1 VRRPKPPV
9 PPKPPKRKAK
19 DNSYSKVEAKRV
31 QPKSSMGTK
40 RKPPPMPAGK
50 PSAKPKDST
59 QQRIKDAA
67 KNGKKLMPYDT
78 TKPKKGVKLLP
89 AKPNATAKPKPM
101 NDKMKGSK
109 PSNPIQILPKPKPK
123 PGDTLYKPL
132 PVKPGKQD
140 RLKKLK
146 TIQQQLK
153 QTNKNRKY

>member
-1 VRRPKPPV
+1 
-9 PPKPPKRKAK
+9 
-19 DNSYSKVEAKRV
+19 
-31 QPKSSMGTK
+31 
-40 RKPPPMPAGK
+40 MPAGK

-101 NDKMKGSK
+101 DSKMKNSK
-109 PSNPIQILPKPKPK
+109 PSKPIQIPIKPK

-132 PVKPGKQD
+132 PVKPGVGKPGIKPLPGKPKKD
-140 RLKKLK
+140 RLKELK
-146 TIQQQLK
+146 TMQQQLK